1 MTNRTVMRIM
11 IFMMP
16 VLIILGLIWNISV
29 YNECKSDGYSSIA
42 CYSMMHKGG
51 YIVVDAMDERP

>member
-1 MTNRTVMRIM
+1 MDTRTLIRIM
-11 IFMMP
+11 FFAMP
-16 VLIILGLIWNISV
+16 ILIIIGLFLSISV

-51 YIVVDAMDERP
+51 YIVVDVVDGRP